1 MTEPAITRE
10 AAEVLIERGNDNRV
24 TKEAILAKIVG
35 FEYEIKGTTTHAFLT
50 IDNGFVIHG
59 EAGCVDPANFNAEVG
74 QRLAYDNAF
83 NKLWPLMGFALAER
97 NLLSQ

>member
-10 AAEVLIERGNDNRV
+10 AAETLIEQGTALRV

-59 EAGCVDPANFNAEVG
+59 EAGYVDPANFNAQIG

-83 NKLWPLMGFALAER
+83 NRLWPLMGFALAEK
-97 NLLSQ
+97 LLAAK